1 MSDRVAI
8 VTVAASGIGR
18 AAVERFSDQAV
29 DVVAVDLSGQ
39 VGGVATDTGH
49 FTPRPMP
56 QETQ

>member
-8 VTVAASGIGR
+8 VTGAASWR

-29 DVVAVDLSGQ
+29 DVVSVDRSDQ
-39 VGGVATDTGH
+39 VAGVATNTGQ
-49 FTPRPMP
+49 FTPRPLP